1 MKRPLPKTPDGRV
14 LRRELATEL
23 ERELRELIETAT
35 GEDLSR
41 FGVDDDLMAE
51 LVIDSLAAL
60 RVLALVEHR
69 FDVRFPDDRL
79 GDFHS
84 LRGLMEVVEQS
95 AEVASCASA

>member
-1 MKRPLPKTPDGRV
+1 MGGARGFAAGAWAAAL
-14 LRRELATEL
+14 LASGQSWAE
-23 ERELRELIETAT
+23 EAT

-41 FGVDDDLMAE
+41 FTPADDLMAE

-69 FDVRFPDDRL
+69 FGVRFPDDRL

-84 LRGLMEVVEQS
+84 LGGLMALIESHDEVQ
-95 AEVASCASA
+95 SCASA